1 MVARGRVQNGVV
13 VLEEGVRLPE
23 GTAVTVLPEPDVF
36 ESEVGVPSDRMTE
49 DELRR
54 YREALAEIDSLPNEN
69 PGDTFSGAEH
79 DRVLYGE
86 TGRSS

>member
-23 GTAVTVLPEPDVF
+23 GAAVTVLPEPGVS
-36 ESEVGVPSDRMTE
+36 ESKVGVPPDRMTE

-54 YREALAEIDSLPNEN
+54 YRQALAEIQALPNEN
-69 PGDTFSGAEH
+69 PGDTFSGADH
-79 DRVLYGE
+79 DRVLYGA
-86 TGRSS
+86 RQ